1 MGVSDVFGYISCG
14 VDYKCNHDEEQAVG
28 YYQWC
33 MFGIWFYRSSPSIRV
48 NNKIN
53 NNKKKEVT
61 QMSTPAEQI
70 KEIFSG
76 LAGLANGL
84 SSVFEENDVME
95 KILFAWLLSKGMN
108 TNGYSLKHFN
118 RDGNMEFKLKA
129 YSVANG
135 QSEDMLYHASRADLK
150 RWAEKHMAGVV
161 PSTQPVRPIIQIQK

>member
-1 MGVSDVFGYISCG
+1 
-14 VDYKCNHDEEQAVG
+14 
-28 YYQWC
+28 
-33 MFGIWFYRSSPSIRV
+33 
-48 NNKIN
+48 
-53 NNKKKEVT
+53 
-61 QMSTPAEQI
+61 MSTPAEQI

-108 TNGYSLKHFN
+108 TNGYSLKHYN

-150 RWAEKHMAGVV
+150 RWAEKHMVGVV